1 MIGRMGRALRHH
13 RQVGWFHVMNRGAGR
28 RAIFLSDRDRVEF
41 GKALGEACE
50 RCAVEVHAYCLM
62 TNHFHLLVRC
72 PDGHLSEMMQWL
84 QAVVTRRFNARVASD
99 GPILRGRFR
108 SKEVDSDAY
117 LLAATRYIHANPV
130 PILQGAP
137 LASYRW
143 SSLRTYLGHRR
154 SPAWM
159 HTEVVLEMFGDDRI
173 AFTEFMAQPL
183 SGLDPTIIEAIT
195 GFALEEFG
203 DEIAAAAHLERTVL
217 LVAAAELGDDAAPLL
232 EHMGFGDRR
241 QIQQATWRAKRRADQ
256 QPLLLDVAHRVLRS
270 AA

>member
-1 MIGRMGRALRHH
+1 MGRALRRH

-50 RCAVEVHAYCLM
+50 RFAVEVHAYCLM

-84 QAVVTRRFNARVASD
+84 QAVVTRRFNTRVASD

-117 LLAATRYIHANPV
+117 LLAATRYIHANPI

-137 LASYRW
+137 LDSYRW

-154 SPAWM
+154 SPPWM
-159 HTEVVLEMFGDDRI
+159 HTEVVLEMLGDDPI
-173 AFTEFMAQPL
+173 AFTEFMARPL
-183 SGLDPTIIEAIT
+183 SGLDPSIIEAIA

-217 LVAAAELGDDAAPLL
+217 LVAAGELGADGGPLIEHLGFEDPRQRQQALWRANRRAAREPLL
-232 EHMGFGDRR
+232 
-241 QIQQATWRAKRRADQ
+241 AD
-256 QPLLLDVAHRVLRS
+256 VVHRILRP

>member
-1 MIGRMGRALRHH
+1 
-13 RQVGWFHVMNRGAGR
+13 MNRGAGR
-28 RAIFLSDRDRVEF
+28 RAIFRSDRDRVEF
-41 GKALGEACE
+41 GKALGEACD
-50 RCAVEVHAYCLM
+50 RFAVEVHAYCLM

-117 LLAATRYIHANPV
+117 LLAATRYIHANPI
-130 PILQGAP
+130 PMLHGAP
-137 LASYRW
+137 LDSYRW

-154 SPAWM
+154 SPPWM
-159 HTEVVLEMFGDDRI
+159 HTEVVLEMFGDDLS
-173 AFTEFMAQPL
+173 AFTDFMAQPL
-183 SGLDPTIIEAIT
+183 DGLDPAIIEALA

-203 DEIAAAAHLERTVL
+203 DELASAAHLERTVL
-217 LVAAAELGDDAAPLL
+217 LVAAVELGADGGALTQHL
-232 EHMGFGDRR
+232 GFEESR
-241 QIQQATWRAKRRADQ
+241 QFRQALWRAKRRAAEEPRFVDI
-256 QPLLLDVAHRVLRS
+256 ARRILRP